1 MIASQNTSRTRFM
14 LTLTMVFIALDVS
27 SLDMESQECSSGMII
42 ISFLLVKVAIFI
54 SFRQLVISTALWR
67 EQVEVAL

>member
-27 SLDMESQECSSGMII
+27 SLDMESQECSFGMII